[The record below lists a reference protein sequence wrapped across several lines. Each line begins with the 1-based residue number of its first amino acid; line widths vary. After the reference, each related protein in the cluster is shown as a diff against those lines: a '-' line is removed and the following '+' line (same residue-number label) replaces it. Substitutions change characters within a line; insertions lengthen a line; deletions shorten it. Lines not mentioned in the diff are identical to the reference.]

1 MRTSVE
7 LRAVWVERLPGVVV
21 AAVGVLVAQLVSAW
35 VPGVGVVTAAVALGV
50 LVGNLPG
57 GTGAAGPGLAWVARS
72 PLRAGVVLL
81 GLQLAVG
88 QVLGLGAATLGV
100 VVAVV
105 VVGVVGTVLIGRA
118 LGLPP
123 GLSVL
128 VAVGSSICGASAIA
142 AVEGVVEREDED
154 VAAGVAMVTVFGTLL
169 VVLVPLVGSACG
181 WDAADVGRVAGGGVH
196 EVAQVVAAASP
207 AGAAAVS
214 VAVVV
219 KLSRVALLAP
229 VVAVVGWVR
238 RRGAGGSGVPLLP
251 LFVVGFLVAMGV
263 RATGW
268 VPAPVLGVAAQVSSV
283 LLAAALFA
291 LGTAVRVGGLRRA
304 GPRALLLGACS
315 TVLVVGTAATGM
327 LLLT

>member
-7 LRAVWVERLPGVVV
+7 LRAVWSERRSGVLV
-21 AAVGVLVAQLVSAW
+21 AAVGVLVAQLLSAW
-35 VPGVGVVTAAVALGV
+35 VPGVGVVTAAVVLGV

-57 GTGAAGPGLAWVARS
+57 GTGAAGPGLAWVARA

-105 VVGVVGTVLIGRA
+105 VVGVLGTVLIGRA

-169 VVLVPLVGSACG
+169 VVLVPLVGSAWG
-181 WDAADVGRVAGGGVH
+181 WVLRTWGG
-196 EVAQVVAAASP
+196 
-207 AGAAAVS
+207 
-214 VAVVV
+214 
-219 KLSRVALLAP
+219 SRVAACTRSRRWSRRLLLL
-229 VVAVVGWVR
+229 VR
-238 RRGAGGSGVPLLP
+238 RRC
-251 LFVVGFLVAMGV
+251 
-263 RATGW
+263 RW
-268 VPAPVLGVAAQVSSV
+268 
-283 LLAAALFA
+283 
-291 LGTAVRVGGLRRA
+291 RWW
-304 GPRALLLGACS
+304 
-315 TVLVVGTAATGM
+315 
-327 LLLT
+327 

>member
-1 MRTSVE
+1 MGSCAVDGYRARGWRVRLGGMRTSVE
-7 LRAVWVERLPGVVV
+7 LRAVWSERRSGVLV
-21 AAVGVLVAQLVSAW
+21 AAVGVLVAQLLSAW
-35 VPGVGVVTAAVALGV
+35 VPGVGVVTAAVVLGV

-57 GTGAAGPGLAWVARS
+57 GTGAAGPGLAWVARA

-105 VVGVVGTVLIGRA
+105 VVGVLGTVLIGRA

-169 VVLVPLVGSACG
+169 VVLVPLVGSAWG
-181 WDAADVGRVAGGGVH
+181 WVLRTWGG
-196 EVAQVVAAASP
+196 
-207 AGAAAVS
+207 
-214 VAVVV
+214 
-219 KLSRVALLAP
+219 SRVAACTRSRRWSRRLLLL
-229 VVAVVGWVR
+229 VR
-238 RRGAGGSGVPLLP
+238 RRC
-251 LFVVGFLVAMGV
+251 
-263 RATGW
+263 RW
-268 VPAPVLGVAAQVSSV
+268 
-283 LLAAALFA
+283 
-291 LGTAVRVGGLRRA
+291 RWW
-304 GPRALLLGACS
+304 
-315 TVLVVGTAATGM
+315 
-327 LLLT
+327 